1 MIECWSNPD
10 VSRCAQIRAYLHL
23 TNAPNGVC
31 GEHDPHWLAIL
42 KQGLG
47 HQPYALVA
55 LGDDGKKLT
64 GYLPLCLVQSVLFG
78 KFLVSLPYVNR
89 AGLLA
94 DDEPTQQ
101 QLIDRACQLADE
113 LDVKYLELRH
123 SQPVDHG
130 RLKVRRDEKKRMVL
144 ALPDTPEA
152 LWKKMDAKVRNQVR
166 KGEKSN
172 LSVRFGGVEL
182 LDDFYHVFAINMRD
196 LGTPVF
202 GRRLFAA
209 ILQHHGAVEA
219 EASSAAGV
227 EADVENAQTGEN
239 GGNRGGGAELVVV
252 NYEGQP
258 VAGALLV
265 HDRAYAGQPTST
277 QVPSASS
284 LRSASNVSA
293 NMWMYHQLLLR
304 AMDRGSRQFDFG
316 RSSVDSGTYKFKKQ
330 WGAEPHDTVWQY
342 YVRKGDVS
350 EVRPDNPKYQR
361 RIATWQRLPVWLTRL
376 IGPTIVRGIP

>member
-1 MIECWSNPD
+1 MIECWSNPE
-10 VSRCAQIRAYLHL
+10 VSRCARIRAYLHS
-23 TNAPNGVC
+23 TQAPAGVC
-31 GEHDPHWLAIL
+31 GEHDPQWLTIL
-42 KQGLG
+42 QQGLG
-47 HQPYALVA
+47 HQPYAVVA
-55 LGDDGKKLT
+55 LGETGDKLT

-94 DDEPTQQ
+94 DDAATQQ

-123 SQPVDHG
+123 GQPVEHG
-130 RLKVRRDEKKRMVL
+130 KLTVRRDDKKRMVL
-144 ALPDTPEA
+144 ELPDSPEA

-182 LDDFYHVFAINMRD
+182 LDAFYDVFAINMRD

-202 GRRLFAA
+202 GRQLFAQ
-209 ILQHHGAVEA
+209 IVKQHGVKGNEEA
-219 EASSAAGV
+219 GQAKG
-227 EADVENAQTGEN
+227 DLHVENAQSGEA
-239 GGNRGGGAELVVV
+239 GGNAGGGAELVVV

-265 HDRAYAGQPTST
+265 HDRAYAGQPAST

-293 NMWMYHQLLLR
+293 NMFMYHQLLLR
-304 AMDRGSRQFDFG
+304 AMARGSQQFDFG

-330 WGAEPHDTVWQY
+330 WGAQPHDTVWQY

-361 RIATWQRLPVWLTRL
+361 RIATWQRLPVWLTRM